1 MTVNHHL
8 EMHKMETQEERRMLL
23 IGEEVPDFEAMTTDG
38 PVKFSEWA
46 KGSWT
51 VLFSHPADFT
61 PVCTTE
67 FMAFADIYPDLQK
80 RGVKLMGL
88 SIDSIFSHIAWLS
101 TIKEKLGKD
110 IPFPIIEDLSMN
122 VATKYGM
129 LHPAQSSTAAVRAV
143 FFIDPEFKLRALIYY
158 PLSNGRNMAEIVRL
172 IDAFQTSDKHG
183 VATPA
188 NWQPGDDVIVP
199 PPTTKADAEK
209 RLTEGYDCA
218 DWFFCKKKL

>member
-1 MTVNHHL
+1 MIMDEQKV
-8 EMHKMETQEERRMLL
+8 EKRMLL
-23 IGEEVPDFEAMTTDG
+23 IGEKAPDFEAVTTDG
-38 PVKFSEWA
+38 VIKFSDWA
-46 KGSWT
+46 KDSWAI
-51 VLFSHPADFT
+51 LFSHPADFT

-67 FMAFADIYPDLQK
+67 FMAFADIYPQLK
-80 RGVKLMGL
+80 ERGVKLIGL
-88 SIDSIFSHIAWLS
+88 SIDSIYSHISWLR

-129 LHPAQSSTAAVRAV
+129 IHPAQSGTAAVRAV

-158 PLSNGRNMAEIVRL
+158 PLSNGRNMAEIVRV
-172 IDAFQTSDKHG
+172 IDAFQTSDKYK

-199 PPTTKADAEK
+199 PPKTTEEAEK
-209 RLTEGYDCA
+209 RMNEGYDCA

>member
-1 MTVNHHL
+1 
-8 EMHKMETQEERRMLL
+8 MEETSERRMLL
-23 IGEEVPDFEAMTTDG
+23 IGEEVPDFEAVTTDG
-38 PVKFSEWA
+38 SIKFSDWA
-46 KGSWT
+46 KGSW
-51 VLFSHPADFT
+51 VILFSHPADFT

-67 FMAFADIYPDLQK
+67 FMAFADIHPQLTE
-80 RGVKLMGL
+80 RGVKLIGL
-88 SIDSIFSHIAWLS
+88 SIDSIYSHIAWLN

-158 PLSNGRNMAEIVRL
+158 PLSNGRNMDEILRVV
-172 IDAFQTSDKHG
+172 DAFQTSDKHK

-188 NWQPGDDVIVP
+188 NWRPGDEVIVP
-199 PPTTKADAEK
+199 PPKTKEAAEK
-209 RLTEGYDCA
+209 RLLEGYDCA